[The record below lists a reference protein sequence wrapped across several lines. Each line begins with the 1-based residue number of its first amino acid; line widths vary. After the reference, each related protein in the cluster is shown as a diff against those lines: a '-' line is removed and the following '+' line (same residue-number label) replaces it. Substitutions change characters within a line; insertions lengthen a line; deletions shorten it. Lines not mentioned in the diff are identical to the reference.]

1 MTEQRCDICG
11 GKVTSIMESRRKDY
25 PIIRYSELPKI
36 YSDWAHYDFCPSCA
50 KEIFKIVH
58 GYIVEHKAQHL
69 TH

>member
-11 GKVTSIMESRRKDY
+11 GKVTNIMESHRKDY
-25 PIIRYSELPKI
+25 PIISYSELPKI
-36 YSDWAHYDFCPSCA
+36 YSDWTRYDFCPSCA

-58 GYIVEHKAQHL
+58 GYIVEHKTQHL